1 MFAFQ
6 NVALL
11 SSVGRSLTICSATDP
26 KKNPGV
32 VKKGFYI
39 RPSKAIEK
47 GGGFYVPGLRGWRL
61 RASVGSLLIAL
72 LTANHISAGPNLP
85 RDFLISELIAGLS
98 ATGVIA
104 SAAYTAWSEAEE
116 EAAVKAA
123 ATSVD
128 VEETGASMVASSN
141 PSNFKNPKLVDEVE
155 WAKTVLLDLTNA
167 SSIAV
172 VVDDALRFHF
182 GDTHG
187 DDVGEV
193 VRRVSA
199 ENKEIFIDD
208 SSTLPPDVGF
218 PFLNCDRVSAAVVP
232 LVSGKGVLV
241 VAGNVSTSPAAFDQK
256 DRAWIKQVAVRLSS
270 VLGVVMPK

>member
-1 MFAFQ
+1 MYAFQ

-11 SSVGRSLTICSATDP
+11 SSVRRSLTVCSARDGR
-26 KKNPGV
+26 KNPGA
-32 VKKGFYI
+32 VKQGFYK

-72 LTANHISAGPNLP
+72 LTANHISAGQNLP
-85 RDFLISELIAGLS
+85 RDFIISELIAGLS

-104 SAAYTAWSEAEE
+104 SAAYTAWSEADE
-116 EAAVKAA
+116 EAAIKAA

-128 VEETGASMVASSN
+128 KEQTGASVVVSSS
-141 PSNFKNPKLVDEVE
+141 PSSLEDPKLVDEVE

-172 VVDDALRFHF
+172 AVGDALRFHF

-218 PFLNCDRVSAAVVP
+218 PFLNSDRVSASVVP

-241 VAGNVSTSPAAFDQK
+241 VAGDASTSTAAFDQK

-270 VLGVVMPK
+270 VLTVVMPK